1 MLEIFISNFIALA
14 TMLII
19 SVIIVAIFIG
29 TLYLT
34 FKYINFCFEHIEN
47 HYLRLFVICIMSP
60 LILALLVSFVLGIF
74 GVSIIS

>member
-1 MLEIFISNFIALA
+1 MGIFINNFIALA

-34 FKYINFCFEHIEN
+34 FEYINFCFEHIKN
-47 HYLRLFVICIMSP
+47 PYLRLFVICIMSP
-60 LILALLVSFVLGIF
+60 LILALFISFVLGIF
-74 GVSIIS
+74 GLPIIS